1 MYTTAYLIVAVLVVT
16 ALYVGIRHFFR
27 VLAPYRGSKIVECPE
42 TKKPVIVEVDA
53 MHAALTTLAGSS
65 ELRLASCS
73 RWPMKRDC
81 GQECL
86 ARLDVASDDCLVR
99 SVLAKWYTGKSCVYC
114 GKQFG
119 EVHWIDHKPALQ
131 SPDGLLVEWN
141 KVELQ
146 SLPTVL
152 ESNLPV
158 CWDCYIAQSFLK
170 EHPELV
176 VYRPWQHG
184 HSEQRDKPQRH
195 V

>member
-1 MYTTAYLIVAVLVVT
+1 M
-16 ALYVGIRHFFR
+16 
-27 VLAPYRGSKIVECPE
+27 
-42 TKKPVIVEVDA
+42 
-53 MHAALTTLAGSS
+53 
-65 ELRLASCS
+65 
-73 RWPMKRDC
+73 
-81 GQECL
+81 
-86 ARLDVASDDCLVR
+86 DVASDDCLVR

-119 EVHWIDHKPALQ
+119 EVQWIDHKPALL
-131 SPDGLLVEWN
+131 SPDGLLMDWN

-152 ESNLPV
+152 ESHLPV

-184 HSEQRDKPQRH
+184 HSEQGDKPQRH